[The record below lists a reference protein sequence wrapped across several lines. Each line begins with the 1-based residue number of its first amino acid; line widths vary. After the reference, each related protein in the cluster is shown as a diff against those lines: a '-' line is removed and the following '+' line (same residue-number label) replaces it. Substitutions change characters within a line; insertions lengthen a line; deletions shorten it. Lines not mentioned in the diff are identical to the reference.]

1 MKNISVFILLIA
13 VLLVSCSKNEDEI
26 IEKNDKLKIGFK
38 SEKETAEIFELMEF
52 SLVSER
58 EFYSN
63 ELSQAY
69 DSIVWSVKSINGTQK
84 IYYHTPNSSSL
95 KLKWS
100 TNFFFPGN
108 YTMYLTG
115 YRNNT
120 IVQKDSAAII
130 ITNNKDFLG
139 INWKEIDGTD
149 KYNTGYYDAFSSYN
163 FSTFTTR
170 QNGIASAALL
180 RINDKDKGD
189 FNYAEESKEILYDYI
204 CKLYSKPVYTEKDDI
219 NLLMEKYKTLFRNPQ
234 KNTVPVCIW
243 TTKTSNIALINH
255 EEMIYLEGAKFRIYA
270 EPKN

>member
-1 MKNISVFILLIA
+1 MKSISAFFLVIVILLA
-13 VLLVSCSKNEDEI
+13 SCTKNEEKI
-26 IEKNDKLKIGFK
+26 TEKNDKLKISFK
-38 SEKETAEIFELMEF
+38 SKKETAEIFELMEF

-63 ELSQAY
+63 ELSQAF

-120 IVQKDSAAII
+120 IVQKDSATII
-130 ITNNKDFLG
+130 ITNDKDFLG
-139 INWKEIDGTD
+139 INWNEIDGTD
-149 KYNTGYYDAFSSYN
+149 NYNIGYHDAFSNYN
-163 FSTFTTR
+163 FSAHKTKKNDITSVTF
-170 QNGIASAALL
+170 LHM
-180 RINDKDKGD
+180 NDKDKGD
-189 FNYAEESKEILYDYI
+189 FDYAGEAKKILYDYI
-204 CKLYSKPVYTEKDDI
+204 CKIYSQPTYNENTDDD
-219 NLLMEKYKTLFRNPQ
+219 LLMEKYKTLFKSPQ
-234 KNTVPVCIW
+234 ANTVPVCIW
-243 TTKTSNIALINH
+243 TTKTSNIALIDYS
-255 EEMIYLEGAKFRIYA
+255 EKLYLESAKFRIYA